1 LITADLDDLDEHT
14 VPQSLHRLSA
24 HGYVDTRGALGAP
37 VLDVIAVHERGL
49 RAARFWPDEAEH
61 LAERIMAALTEAAE
75 QEPEA
80 EKRGRLR
87 REASSVGEMGRDVFA
102 EVLAS
107 VITKS
112 AGMG

>member
-1 LITADLDDLDEHT
+1 
-14 VPQSLHRLSA
+14 V
-24 HGYVDTRGALGAP
+24 
-37 VLDVIAVHERGL
+37 
-49 RAARFWPDEAEH
+49 RFWPDDAEH

-87 REASSVGEMGRDVFA
+87 RAAGSVGEVGRDVFA